1 MYIKIKNENRSDGN
15 FVFDGKFRLTE
26 EQVDRL
32 KILET
37 SNLFQSAVTDFRK
50 KFSMDIS
57 TGFPEHPGRWNPF
70 KYFEQTDKELHK
82 LSDRLNL
89 PYPLVSSH
97 VFIYIRYNKWGF
109 DPSFPEKFLEPS
121 LGTPTNYSIEP
132 SVFRIDEN
140 GKAIDPPKT
149 VSLVTYARLSTKE
162 LNEAIMMLKRRQK
175 QIFNPILTKQVR
187 RKKDVDRDLSIE
199 KEMDTRQPRRIK
211 EEYTGY
217 LGRLQPDRE
226 KGRITEKR
234 LRELKRMH
242 PSDVKKVKTG
252 KTSKEVAQEA
262 LGSSKRA
269 SAARQMN
276 SRLKKHRESLL
287 G

>member
-37 SNLFQSAVTDFRK
+37 SNLFQSAVADFRK

-57 TGFPEHPGRWNPF
+57 TGFPERPGRWNPF

-89 PYPLVSSH
+89 PYPLVRSH

-187 RKKDVDRDLSIE
+187 RKKNIDRQLNLE
-199 KEMDTRQPRRIK
+199 NKMDTRQPRRVK
-211 EEYTGY
+211 ENLVGY
-217 LGRLQPDRE
+217 LGDVQRE
-226 KGRITEKR
+226 RDKGRITEKR
-234 LRELKRMH
+234 LRELKRMR
-242 PSDVKKVKTG
+242 PKEVKKVTTG
-252 KTSKEVAQEA
+252 TTSKEIA
-262 LGSSKRA
+262 LEILGDVK
-269 SAARQMN
+269 SAPTVRQIS
-276 SRLKKHRESLL
+276 SRLKKRRKILL
-287 G
+287 E